1 MKTVYQRLPSISL
14 TAIALSSCLNFP
26 GLAQPFALKNSQLAW
41 EFIPP
46 NDGAPDDRGDA
57 GSRTECPTF
66 DVPFQVLIPQTNFSL
81 TLSEYPTFLLYIPNP
96 ISSPQVAEF
105 ILEDETTKTREEIYR
120 TKFQVAK
127 GEGIVSFRLP
137 EDAPPLELG
146 QKYRWRFKLFCQDN
160 ANKSSSD
167 NGVILR
173 TSLAQELPDAIAE
186 KLEVYAQNGIWNEL
200 LIELAQLRCDRPEDE
215 EITATW
221 TTLLQHPAVG
231 LEDLVST
238 PILEECNTD
247 L

>member
-1 MKTVYQRLPSISL
+1 MKILYKQLSPIAF
-14 TAIALSSCLNFP
+14 TAIFMFSSSNASVLARMIDLHNSPLAL
-26 GLAQPFALKNSQLAW
+26 

-57 GSRTECPTF
+57 GSRTECPIF

-120 TKFQVAK
+120 TEFQVTK

-160 ANKSSSD
+160 ASKFSSD

-173 TSLAQELPDAIAE
+173 TALATELPDAIAE
-186 KLEVYAQNGIWNEL
+186 KLDVYAQNGIWHEL
-200 LIELAQLRCDRPEDE
+200 LVELVQLRCTNPQDE

-231 LEDLVST
+231 LERLVSI
-238 PILEECNTD
+238 PILEECNTE